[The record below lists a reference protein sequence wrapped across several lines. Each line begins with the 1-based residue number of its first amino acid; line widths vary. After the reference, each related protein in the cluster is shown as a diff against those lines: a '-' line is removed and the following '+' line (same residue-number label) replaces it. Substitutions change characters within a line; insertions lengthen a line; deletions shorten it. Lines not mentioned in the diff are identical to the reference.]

1 MAIGKHRILFN
12 TSAGNYVSEW
22 VESQNQT
29 LSVVG
34 NAGTG
39 AKIAEIEL
47 SGIHDL
53 STYTFTL
60 TSLDHNNAASYLGV
74 NGQHELVLSQLIPVN
89 TMNELSVGIL
99 GTSSGGA
106 SVYGEFLLP
115 VTYSNN
121 VPSNLDSTAPL
132 TVAENQSVGAIVG
145 EFNATDP
152 DAGTTLTYSLV
163 SGAGDTDNSLFT
175 LETNGTLRTAT
186 NFDYETK

>member
-1 MAIGKHRILFN
+1 
-12 TSAGNYVSEW
+12 
-22 VESQNQT
+22 
-29 LSVVG
+29 
-34 NAGTG
+34 
-39 AKIAEIEL
+39 
-47 SGIHDL
+47 
-53 STYTFTL
+53 
-60 TSLDHNNAASYLGV
+60 
-74 NGQHELVLSQLIPVN
+74 
-89 TMNELSVGIL
+89 MNELSVGIL

-121 VPSNLDSTAPL
+121 VPSNLNSTAPL
-132 TVAENQSVGAIVG
+132 TIAENQSVGAIVG

-186 NFDYETK
+186 F